1 MITIYTICFNE
12 EIMLP
17 FMIKWYRER
26 FPNCLIIVYD
36 NESTDR
42 SVQIALENNCKVISY
57 STNNQLSDSKY
68 LEIKN
73 NCWKTATTDWV
84 LVCDVDEL
92 LDINENI
99 LNTTDY
105 NIIGG
110 KGYEMCGNINDKI
123 EDINQG
129 VYTSGYSKLLCFNS
143 KVVS

>member
-1 MITIYTICFNE
+1 
-12 EIMLP
+12 MLP

-73 NCWKTATTDWV
+73 NCWKTV
-84 LVCDVDEL
+84 YRIRL
-92 LDINENI
+92 LPISYIHLRKVIFNLDR
-99 LNTTDY
+99 
-105 NIIGG
+105 
-110 KGYEMCGNINDKI
+110 K
-123 EDINQG
+123 Q
-129 VYTSGYSKLLCFNS
+129 KL
-143 KVVS
+143 

>member
-1 MITIYTICFNE
+1 
-12 EIMLP
+12 
-17 FMIKWYRER
+17 MIKWYRER

-84 LVCDVDEL
+84 LVCDLDEL

-143 KVVS
+143 KVVREINYTAVLS